1 MSNIS
6 MSKDRKTTKKV
17 ILYLLNNLGDKTEG
31 KKKIMKLM
39 FLLEHYDLSS
49 KKLTPKQ
56 LLGNDFHIYYYGV
69 FSQDVMNT
77 VGGLITDNQIEDG
90 FPLKS
95 SRSYKPTMDK
105 DLKERIDTI
114 IRLFGNYSGYQL
126 EIMTLDMLGIK
137 PHEKS
142 QYFGQDISS
151 ILKKTKTPN

>member
-1 MSNIS
+1 MNNKL
-6 MSKDRKTTKKV
+6 MPKDRKTTKKV
-17 ILYLLNNLGDKTEG
+17 ILYLLNNLGDKVEG

-49 KKLTPKQ
+49 NELTPKQ

-77 VGGLITDNQIEDG
+77 VNRLITDEQIEDG

-95 SRSYKPTMDK
+95 SRKYKLTMDK
-105 DLKERIDTI
+105 KLKERIDTI
-114 IRLFGNYSGYQL
+114 IRLFGDYSGYQL
-126 EIMTLDMLGIK
+126 EIKTLEMLGIK

-142 QYFGQDISS
+142 LYFGQDIGS
-151 ILKKTKTPN
+151 ILKQTKTPN